1 LSALELPD
9 LSMMIPRENHLSMG
23 IERLLLQGNEEAAK
37 KALESLEQIRTQVDQ
52 GPAP

>member
-1 LSALELPD
+1 
-9 LSMMIPRENHLSMG
+9 MMIPRENHLSMG